1 MYKLLARLKKYAF
14 RLVSIMLR
22 THGKRIFLL
31 TTLFVQL
38 SELHNYNREKLA
50 NLNESLKLV
59 RSEDALEFPAYF
71 SAAIWKGRLPNDETI
86 FSVADP
92 SSYIVSLTPYWL
104 RYNRDQMLDD
114 VKKVIEINGT
124 HFNAVHA

>member
-1 MYKLLARLKKYAF
+1 MCKLLARLKRYAF

-31 TTLFVQL
+31 TTLFMQL
-38 SELHNYNREKLA
+38 SQLQNYNREKMT

-59 RSEDALEFPAYF
+59 RSEEALEFPAFF
-71 SAAIWKGRLPNDETI
+71 SAAIWKGRFPITETVL
-86 FSVADP
+86 SASDP

-114 VKKVIEINGT
+114 VKKVIEINGLQY
-124 HFNAVHA
+124 NAVHA